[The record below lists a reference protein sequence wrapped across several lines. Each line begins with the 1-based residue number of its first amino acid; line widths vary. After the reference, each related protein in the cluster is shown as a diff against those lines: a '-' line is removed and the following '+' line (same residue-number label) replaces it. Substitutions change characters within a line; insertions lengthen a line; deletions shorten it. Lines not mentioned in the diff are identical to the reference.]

1 MIYPEFY
8 KSSSPNIKIE
18 IHPAVNLVI
27 GFKTNGVN
35 DTRIMVHWQI
45 KNSFKSSNL
54 FENLSII
61 GLVCPIKTIINK
73 F

>member
-35 DTRIMVHWQI
+35 DTRIMVH
-45 KNSFKSSNL
+45 
-54 FENLSII
+54 
-61 GLVCPIKTIINK
+61 
-73 F
+73 